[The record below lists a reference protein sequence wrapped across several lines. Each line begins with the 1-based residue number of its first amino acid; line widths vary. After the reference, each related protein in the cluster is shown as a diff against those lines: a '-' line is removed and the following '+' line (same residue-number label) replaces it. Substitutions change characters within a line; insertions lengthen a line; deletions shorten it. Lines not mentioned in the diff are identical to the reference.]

1 MNKRFINLSLADLRV
16 VSDYLKELAD
26 LYEEQRNEKM
36 SVRYFELYTEVQ
48 VEIDKRIEFIFP
60 EIKFG

>member
-36 SVRYFELYTEVQ
+36 SVKYFDLYTEVQ

>member
-36 SVRYFELYTEVQ
+36 SVKYFELYTEVQ